1 MTCLRLPLAL
11 TMLLACAPGWTQ
23 SHSKNVGPYALR
35 SSTVVT
41 NTISADTARAHGIER
56 SPKRALLNV
65 TVLKHGNNIPAKV
78 DVQVRNLSGLSR
90 PIPVTATTS
99 GEYVSY
105 TGVYDFVHG
114 EVLDF
119 TINATPQDSQSTLT
133 LTYRD
138 RMWGPGDLP
147 DRAVR

>member
-11 TMLLACAPGWTQ
+11 SMLLACAPGWTQ
-23 SHSKNVGPYALR
+23 SHSKEIGPYALR

-41 NTISADTARAHGIER
+41 NTISAETARAHNVVR
-56 SPKRALLNV
+56 SPTRALVNV
-65 TVLKHGNNIPAKV
+65 TVLKDGNNIPANV
-78 DVQVRNLSGLSR
+78 EVQVRNLAGLTR

-99 GEYVSY
+99 GAYVSY
-105 TGVYDFVHG
+105 TGVYDFTHG

-119 TINATPQDSQSTLT
+119 TIKAIPQNAQTTLT
-133 LTYRD
+133 MTYRD

-147 DRAVR
+147 DKGAR